1 MTGTSF
7 GADRATL
14 LRLYKS
20 LVLPIIEY
28 GAVIYAGGSKT
39 ELKTIDTLQNS
50 CIRIALG
57 IMKTSP
63 INALHTEAHIP
74 PLYIRRMELTL
85 QHKTKIMQY
94 HHNMHLEWP
103 LTH

>member
-28 GAVIYAGGSKT
+28 GAVICAGGSKT
-39 ELKTIDTLQNS
+39 ALKTIGTLQNS
-50 CIRIALG
+50 CIRIALD

-74 PLYIRRMELTL
+74 LGMHRINYPAELSGRIVDFSTIR
-85 QHKTKIMQY
+85 Y
-94 HHNMHLEWP
+94 P
-103 LTH
+103 AG

>member
-39 ELKTIDTLQNS
+39 ALKTIDTLQKLMYSHRSWHYEDLANQRS
-50 CIRIALG
+50 AYGGTYSTTLYSKNG
-57 IMKTSP
+57 
-63 INALHTEAHIP
+63 AHT
-74 PLYIRRMELTL
+74 
-85 QHKTKIMQY
+85 
-94 HHNMHLEWP
+94 
-103 LTH
+103 